1 MCVMPNSADFGD
13 ALDTHI
19 DALNQTVDDCLALY
33 RSSAEA
39 WTRNLPSQ
47 TATGSPET
55 TLSLMDDLARGLL
68 IKIFLAIVQ
77 ADRRFTSQ
85 ERHLAQ
91 ALIFKLWGRTFL
103 LDEIGPVLQDLIP
116 MADKFSWYQLVRP
129 FEEVPV
135 LRDRTSELETIV
147 VRFGNLVAKSDGTI
161 APEETAQLK
170 GLLAEINRHLRPVL
184 LASDEATLTP
194 TPGCQEIRQALNAM
208 PTVDGVKSKSDRE
221 IAPPPLAVAH
231 PPTAEQR
238 LQAALQSLD
247 DLIGLEAIKSEVRE
261 LTRFLRVQQQ
271 REQAGL
277 PRTQVSLHT
286 VFAGNPGTGKTS
298 VARVL
303 GEIFGALGIVK
314 QGHLI
319 EADRSDLVAGYAGQT
334 AERTNK
340 IIDKALDGVLF
351 IDEAYSLVSDQ
362 GDDPFGHEALQM
374 LLKRMEDNRDRLIVV
389 LAGYPE
395 EMERLLATNPGLAS
409 RFQRTFQFPDYTVV
423 ELGRIMQ
430 SLCDNNRYV
439 LPPETRARLILG
451 FAYLL
456 KSRDEHFGNGRL
468 VRNVFEQ
475 AIRRLGNRVADIA
488 PLTKDLLTRLEPGD
502 IVLVDVPEAMIGT
515 EATRDLTVNIVC
527 AGCRH
532 VSKFK
537 ATYLGRRVQ
546 CNKCQRQFSA
556 DWGEPITPPGAGA
569 TAVAPSA

>member
-1 MCVMPNSADFGD
+1 MCAMPNSADFGD

-33 RSSAEA
+33 RSSADA
-39 WTRNLPSQ
+39 WSRSLPSH
-47 TATGSPET
+47 TANSAREA
-55 TLSLMDDLARGLL
+55 TLSLMDDLARGLM

-77 ADRRFTSQ
+77 ADGRFSAQ
-85 ERHLAQ
+85 ERQLAQ
-91 ALIFKLWGRTFL
+91 VLIFKLWGRTFM
-103 LDEIGPVLQDLIP
+103 LDEIGTVLHDLIP

-129 FEEVPV
+129 FEEVHV
-135 LRDRTSELETIV
+135 LRDRIGELETIV
-147 VRFGNLVAKSDGTI
+147 VRFGNLIAKSDGTI
-161 APEETAQLK
+161 APEEAVQLK
-170 GLLAEINRHLRPVL
+170 GLLAEINRHLRPMP
-184 LASDEATLTP
+184 LASDDVPLTAMS
-194 TPGCQEIRQALNAM
+194 GCQEIRQALNAI
-208 PTVDGVKSKSDRE
+208 PTVESGSGKSDRE
-221 IAPPPLAVAH
+221 IAAATLAAAR
-231 PPTAEQR
+231 PPTGEQR
-238 LQAALQSLD
+238 LQVALQSLE
-247 DLIGLEAIKSEVRE
+247 DLIGLRAIKNEVRE

-319 EADRSDLVAGYAGQT
+319 EADRSGLVAGYAGQT

-351 IDEAYSLVSDQ
+351 IDEAYSLISDQ
-362 GDDPFGHEALQM
+362 GDDPFGHEALQI
-374 LLKRMEDNRDRLIVV
+374 LLKRMEDNRDRLVVV
-389 LAGYPE
+389 LAGYPQ

-409 RFQRTFQFPDYTVV
+409 RFQRTFHFPDYTIV
-423 ELGRIMQ
+423 ELCRIMQ

-451 FAYLL
+451 FGYLL
-456 KSRDEHFGNGRL
+456 ELRDEHFGNGRL

-488 PLTKDLLTRLEPGD
+488 PLTKDLLTRLDPSD
-502 IVLVDVPEAMIGT
+502 IVLPDVPESAVGT

-532 VSKFK
+532 TSKLK

-546 CNKCQRQFSA
+546 CNKCQLHFTA
-556 DWGEPITPPGAGA
+556 DWGEPIASPGPGAIA
-569 TAVAPSA
+569 AAPST